1 MKFTLDWLKDHLET
15 EKDLDT
21 IVDTLTNIGLEIES
35 VEDKSKTFND
45 FTVAEVIKA
54 EQHPDADRLRVCSVK
69 TIDGVFQVVCGAP
82 NARTGMKGIFAPENS
97 FIPGTGIRLKKS
109 KIRGV
114 ESCGMLV
121 SEKEMDISDE
131 HDGII
136 EVEAKY
142 NLGDKFIDVF
152 NLNDPV
158 IEINITPNR
167 GDCLSVRGI
176 ARDLAAAG
184 LGKLKENTLINNI
197 AGTFESLVKWEKDF
211 KGDEEYI
218 CPGVA
223 GRYFKNVVNK
233 ESPLWLQQR
242 LKAIGLRPIS
252 TLVDITN
259 YITYDLGRPL
269 HVYDADKIKGNLKMR
284 FAKEKETCL
293 TLDEAK
299 YECRTDMI
307 VIADN
312 DKLHGIGGV
321 MGGLDSGCSLDTK
334 NVFLEV
340 ALFDPI
346 SVTKAGRYL
355 KLQSDARYRFERG
368 IDSSSIDWGVQ
379 AATKMIIDLC
389 GGEVSKTVQTNI
401 LNTNVKQINFN
412 TDKVTS
418 LGGVEIS
425 IKEQKN
431 ILESLGFAVQE
442 QNNILIITPPS
453 FRPDIHD
460 EADIVEEILRIYG
473 FDKIPLIDIQD
484 KDSKKNILNSN
495 LKSFY
500 KIKRVIANQGYL
512 EAVTWS
518 FMDKQVAKLVSDNV
532 IEIKNP
538 ISSDLNVMRPS
549 NVPNL
554 LHAINLNK
562 SKMINRGKLFEVGPI
577 FSESLEDRQT
587 NVATGISYGNI
598 SEGNWNS
605 NSKDID
611 VFDIKADLMR
621 ILDSLN
627 TPINNLNYEKIEN
640 KIFHPGKSSSLRIGK
655 NIIANFGEL
664 NPILLKSMNIQNPV
678 MAFEVFT
685 DALGQF
691 QNKKTSTIAAFDNNP
706 FQMVERDFA
715 FLFPNSVKADEI
727 ISKIKK
733 IDKKLINKVS
743 IFDVYEG
750 DKIAKDTKSIAIRV
764 LLQPLEKTFND
775 EEIESLS
782 TQIIDVIT
790 INFKATLRK

>member
-197 AGTFESLVKWEKDF
+197 AGTFESPVKWEKDF

-252 TLVDITN
+252 ALVDITN

-473 FDKIPLIDIQD
+473 FDKIPLTDIQD

-715 FLFPNSVKADEI
+715 FLFPDSVKADEI

>member
-252 TLVDITN
+252 SLVDITN

-473 FDKIPLIDIQD
+473 FDKIPLTDIQD

-691 QNKKTSTIAAFDNNP
+691 QIKKTSTIAAFDNNP

>member
-197 AGTFESLVKWEKDF
+197 AGTFESPVKWEKDF

-252 TLVDITN
+252 ALVDITN

-418 LGGVEIS
+418 LGGLEIS

-453 FRPDIHD
+453 FRSDIHD

-473 FDKIPLIDIQD
+473 FDKIPLTDIQD

-715 FLFPNSVKADEI
+715 FIFPDSVKADEI

>member
-252 TLVDITN
+252 SLVDITN

-473 FDKIPLIDIQD
+473 FDKIPLTDIQD

>member
-15 EKDLDT
+15 KKDLDT

-252 TLVDITN
+252 SLVDITN

>member
-15 EKDLDT
+15 KKDLDT

-197 AGTFESLVKWEKDF
+197 AGTFESPVKWEKDF

-252 TLVDITN
+252 ALVDITN

-691 QNKKTSTIAAFDNNP
+691 QIKKTSTIAAFDNNP

>member
-252 TLVDITN
+252 ALVDITN

-691 QNKKTSTIAAFDNNP
+691 QIKKTSTIAAFDNNP

-715 FLFPNSVKADEI
+715 FLFPDSVKADEI

>member
-131 HDGII
+131 HNGII

-252 TLVDITN
+252 SLVDITN

>member
-252 TLVDITN
+252 SLVDITN

-293 TLDEAK
+293 TLDEAQ

-473 FDKIPLIDIQD
+473 FDKIPLTDIQD

-715 FLFPNSVKADEI
+715 FLFPDSVKADEI